1 MPASTRGKPR
11 DRLCMLRMN
20 SAGVYFG
27 FKTREFTGTGVSDGD
42 LNAQLGWILPPSGIP
57 EFLDPNSLLILRANA
72 PKPPKVSKKLNPA
85 ATGTTGTIPLSLTLF
100 CSPEKLGT
108 ATAAGWALAKRA
120 RGVKFVS
127 ENASAR
133 QMTAFVK
140 VPATAGTGDY
150 YYGFS
155 CDKSTF
161 SNYGALL
168 GLKSPAQL
176 SATERESR
184 CFVGASS
191 PKPKRASLKLANGS
205 VSSFCGEDEVSS
217 LIAAGWSIKG

>member
-1 MPASTRGKPR
+1 MPASTRGKPH

-20 SAGVYFG
+20 SAGLYYG

-57 EFLDPNSLLILRANA
+57 EFLDPNSLLIVRANA
-72 PKPPKVSKKLNPA
+72 PKPAKVSKKITP
-85 ATGTTGTIPLSLTLF
+85 TGTTTGTIPLSLTLF
-100 CSPEKLGT
+100 CSPEKIST
-108 ATAAGWALAKRA
+108 AIAAGWALAKRA

-140 VPATAGTGDY
+140 VPASTGTGDY

-168 GLKSPAQL
+168 GLKSPSQL
-176 SATERESR
+176 STTERENK
-184 CFVGASS
+184 CFIGSS
-191 PKPKRASLKLANGS
+191 IPKPKRATLKLANGS
-205 VSSFCGEDEVSS
+205 VSSFCGEDEIAG

>member
-11 DRLCMLRMN
+11 NRLCMLRMN
-20 SAGVYFG
+20 SAGLYYG

-57 EFLDPNSLLILRANA
+57 EFLDPNSLLIIRANA
-72 PKPPKVSKKLNPA
+72 PKPPKFTKKITP
-85 ATGTTGTIPLSLTLF
+85 TGTTTGLIPLSLTLF
-100 CSPEKLGT
+100 CSPEKIST
-108 ATAAGWALAKRA
+108 AIAAGWALAKRA
-120 RGVKFVS
+120 RGVKFVGETS
-127 ENASAR
+127 STR

-140 VPATAGTGDY
+140 VPATTGTGNY

-161 SNYGALL
+161 TNYGTLL
-168 GLKSPAQL
+168 GLKSTAQL
-176 SATERESR
+176 SVAERESR
-184 CFVGASS
+184 CFVGASD
-191 PKPKRASLKLANGS
+191 PKPKRASLKTVNGD
-205 VSSFCGEDEVSS
+205 VSSFCSEDEVLN